1 MQIKD
6 TPSAISFTLHT
17 PISVRLAAPED
28 LPRLEWFGQFAHLR
42 RIMSQTL
49 QEQRQGSRFMLVA
62 EFNTYPIGTIS
73 AHILRGDLLHPGRRR
88 VYFYSLRVLEIFQ
101 GRGIGS
107 VLLQTAED
115 QARSRGCVTASIA
128 AAKHNQ
134 MACSL
139 YQRRGYHITGEDAG
153 EWSYIDHLGKLRQ
166 VHEPCWILEKAL
178 TFD

>member
-1 MQIKD
+1 MQIENAH
-6 TPSAISFTLHT
+6 SATSFTLQAT
-17 PISVRLAAPED
+17 ISVRLATPED

-49 QEQRQGSRFMLVA
+49 QDQSRGNRFMLVA

-73 AHILRGDLLHPGRRR
+73 AHILRGDLLQPRRRR
-88 VYFYSLRVLEIFQ
+88 VYFYSLRVLEMFQ

-107 VLLQTAED
+107 LLLNTAEN
-115 QARSRGCVTASIA
+115 QARSRGCVIASIA

-134 MACSL
+134 AACGL
-139 YQRRGYHITGEDAG
+139 YQRRGYHIIGEDSG
-153 EWSYIDHLGKLRQ
+153 EWSYIDHLGKMRQ
-166 VHEPCWILEKAL
+166 IHEPCWILEKAL